1 MNRTIF
7 DKIGLPKPLAWAY
20 LGILI
25 FMMGDGIEQGW
36 LSPYLIGRSLSLE
49 QSAGLFTMYGVT
61 IAISAWFSGVLAEAY
76 GVKRTMFAG
85 LVLYLLGTCG
95 FVGLSLPGLHYPLML
110 ATYALRGF
118 GYPLFAYSFLVWIA
132 YAAPK
137 DGLGKA
143 VGWFW
148 FVFTGGLN
156 VLGAYYS
163 SWAIERIGNINTLWT
178 SVFWAL
184 LGAFFALVMNKSQK
198 RLAVAGGTR
207 EKMRELLKGITIM
220 KQEPKVLLGGIV
232 RVINTTAQFAF
243 PVFLPMYMADYG
255 FTTTEWLRIW
265 GTIFTANI
273 VFNLIFGFVGDKVGW
288 RNTIIWF
295 GGVGCG
301 LYGMIGFAIL
311 TVFIAGLMVGRTPE
325 FLGKKIEPTEMR
337 WAVVLCLATPFA
349 ILVSSTIA
357 CMVPGLVD
365 QLNNGGAHGFSE
377 VLYTLTS
384 AGGNN
389 GSSFAGMN
397 CNIPWIN
404 VLLGIEMLFAR
415 FLPIAGTLAIAG
427 SLAGKGKVAEGAGTL
442 STTNAMFVFLL
453 VFVVLLIG
461 ALSFFPALALGPV
474 AEFFQMV
481 A

>member
-36 LSPYLIGRSLSLE
+36 LSPYLIGRGLSLE

-220 KQEPKVLLGGIV
+220 KEEPKVLLGGIV

-301 LYGMIGFAIL
+301 ITTLLFYYSPLAGYVPLSALMPSLVKKDKGAAVSVL
-311 TVFIAGLMVGRTPE
+311 NLGAGLPVFVGPAIVGVFYRLVGGE
-325 FLGKKIEPTEMR
+325 G
-337 WAVVLCLATPFA
+337 VV
-349 ILVSSTIA
+349 
-357 CMVPGLVD
+357 
-365 QLNNGGAHGFSE
+365 
-377 VLYTLTS
+377 
-384 AGGNN
+384 
-389 GSSFAGMN
+389 
-397 CNIPWIN
+397 WI
-404 VLLGIEMLFAR
+404 
-415 FLPIAGTLAIAG
+415 
-427 SLAGKGKVAEGAGTL
+427 LAGLYFFGAFLTKFITL
-442 STTNAMFVFLL
+442 PGNAKTV
-453 VFVVLLIG
+453 
-461 ALSFFPALALGPV
+461 
-474 AEFFQMV
+474 
-481 A
+481 